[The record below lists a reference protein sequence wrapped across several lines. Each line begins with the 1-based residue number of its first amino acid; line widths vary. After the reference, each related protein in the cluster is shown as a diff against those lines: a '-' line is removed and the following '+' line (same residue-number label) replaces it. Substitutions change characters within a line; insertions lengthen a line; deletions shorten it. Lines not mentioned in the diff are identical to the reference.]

1 MIRDESQVKQQMY
14 IAEKN
19 SNTREMILTLLL

>member
-14 IAEKN
+14 IAEEN
-19 SNTREMILTLLL
+19 SNKREMIHTLLL

>member
-14 IAEKN
+14 IAEEN
-19 SNTREMILTLLL
+19 SNKRELILTLLL

>member
-14 IAEKN
+14 IAEEN
-19 SNTREMILTLLL
+19 SNKREMIVTLLL

>member
-14 IAEKN
+14 IAKEN
-19 SNTREMILTLLL
+19 SNKREMIITLLS

>member
-14 IAEKN
+14 IAEEN

>member
-14 IAEKN
+14 IVEEN
-19 SNTREMILTLLL
+19 SNKREMILTLLL